1 MRLRAKFI
9 AVFFGVGSLVSVLGV
24 INLLAETGIHR
35 KFEIICRDRAPTLV
49 ALGQIKAAALALSGK
64 VYSYG
69 LEVSELQPDASNN
82 NVKAIQHIGQEFLEE
97 RENIEASL
105 AELKT
110 LAYAGKRERLVIE
123 IEEKLGKIA
132 SIGREAIALKS
143 RGAKEREMLG
153 QLRALEEVK
162 RNLVAVLDEAIAS
175 ELKSIEI
182 ENHEIQSNLA
192 RYIATNLVSVTG
204 VVLLASSL
212 GYILAQ
218 QIAKPIIELQKAA
231 ARIGEREWDRKV
243 EIKTGDEIED
253 LARAFNKMVDQL
265 KSTTI
270 SKSYSDKII
279 RSLNDALIVLAPDAT
294 IQDFNLATSLML
306 DYQEEEL
313 LGQSIKILLKHP
325 NVLDYLNLYNSQESS
340 FLGTKETALLTK
352 GGREIPVSFSASVM
366 RDGRGKVHGVVCL
379 AQDISD
385 RKQAMEALRK
395 QALMFKT
402 IYDGIIV
409 TDLEGN
415 IIDWNP
421 ASERIFGYAKTEVL
435 GKTPEMLYRPD
446 RAAYITSQIIEGV
459 RRNGQWVGEI
469 RFLRKDGSKGVC
481 ETVTVMLR
489 DEKGFPRGT
498 IGVNRDVTDRK
509 LAEEALYAAHAELEK
524 RVEERTAELIGT
536 NDILIEEIRDRVAAE
551 KALRRSETKFRRLA
565 QEEVLL
571 NQLANQIRNSLDLNT
586 ILETAVHQIRS
597 LLHIDRC
604 LFIWYREQGDR
615 HVQEVVSEAKGI
627 TLTSLLGRY
636 IVSPKNILAPLLL
649 GQDIIRIDDLNYA
662 PISTEEISTEEI
674 SPMRELHR
682 RWGYTAILA
691 LPIRTGEAEIGVVS
705 CGHCSGARPWSD
717 DEVGMIRAIAD
728 QVAIAISQASLYA
741 QAQIAARE
749 AQERAEQLKQT
760 LSQLQHTQAQLL
772 HSEKMSSIGQLVA
785 GVAHEIN
792 NPVSFIYG
800 NLPHAKGYMEDLLTL
815 VQLYRECYP
824 EPESEIQAEIEACE
838 LDFMIKDLPKVF
850 SSIEIGADR
859 IRSIVLAL
867 RNFSRLQEADRKPA
881 DLHEGLDNTL
891 LILKHRLN
899 SSSDFDSQ
907 QPDAVAIKTIKE
919 YGALPKV
926 ECYPGQLNQVFMN
939 IIGNAID
946 VLSENG
952 ESGIGYE
959 ELGIGNWELGIGHRA
974 SGIEHT
980 DKAKQNAQLKSQ
992 NSKVK
997 GQKSKVK
1004 SQRSKLSVMPNSP
1017 FPTIRISTEMV
1028 GDGMVAIRITDNG
1041 PGMNEEVRKKI
1052 FDPFFTTKAVGSGTG
1067 LGLSISYQIVV
1078 EKHCGS
1084 LRCVSA
1090 PGQGAEFI
1098 IELPVRLPSR
1108 QLGQTG
1114 KRAIAS

>member
-9 AVFFGVGSLVSVLGV
+9 AVFFGVGSLVSVLGAM
-24 INLLAETGIHR
+24 NLLAETGIYR

-49 ALGQIKAAALALSGK
+49 VLGQIKAAALALSGK

-69 LEVSELQPDASNN
+69 LLSSELQPDASNN

-110 LAYAGKRERLVIE
+110 LAYASKRERLVIE

-132 SIGREAIALKS
+132 IIGREAIALKS

-162 RNLVAVLDEAIAS
+162 GNLVAVLDEAIAL

-182 ENHEIQSNLA
+182 ENHEIQRSLA

-243 EIKTGDEIED
+243 KIETGDEIED

-313 LGQSIKILLKHP
+313 LGQSIKVLIKHQ
-325 NVLDYLNLYNSQESS
+325 NVLDYLNLDDSQESS

-352 GGREIPVSFSASVM
+352 NGREIPVSFSASVM
-366 RDGRGKVHGVVCL
+366 RDGRGKVHGLVCL

-409 TDLEGN
+409 TDLEGH

-421 ASERIFGYAKTEVL
+421 ASERIFGYAKKEVL

-469 RFLRKDGSKGVC
+469 RFLRKDGTKGVC

-489 DEKGFPRGT
+489 DEKGFPSGT
-498 IGVNRDVTDRK
+498 IGVNRDITDRK

-524 RVEERTAELIGT
+524 RVDERTAELLGT

-551 KALRRSETKFRRLA
+551 KALRRSETQFRRLA

-604 LFIWYREQGDR
+604 LFIWYREQGER
-615 HVQEVVSEAKGI
+615 HIQEVVSEAKGI

-636 IVSPKNILAPLLL
+636 IVSRKNLLAPLLL

-662 PISTEEISTEEI
+662 SISPQEI
-674 SPMRELHR
+674 SPQEISEKETMRELHR

-717 DEVGMIRAIAD
+717 EEVGMIRAIAD

-800 NLPHAKGYMEDLLTL
+800 NLPHAKVYMEDLLTL

-838 LDFMIKDLPKVF
+838 LDFLIKDLPKVL
-850 SSIEIGADR
+850 SSIEMGADR

-899 SSSDFDSQ
+899 SSSDSDSQ
-907 QPDAVAIKTIKE
+907 QSDAGVAIKTIKE

-946 VLSENG
+946 VLSGNEELVMGNG
-952 ESGIGYE
+952 E
-959 ELGIGNWELGIGHRA
+959 LVMGNRA
-974 SGIEHT
+974 SGNR
-980 DKAKQNAQLKSQ
+980 ASGAQSKS
-992 NSKVK
+992 
-997 GQKSKVK
+997 QKSKVK
-1004 SQRSKLSVMPNSP
+1004 SQNSKLKTQKSKVKSQKSKLSPMPNSP

-1028 GDGMVAIRITDNG
+1028 GDGMVAIRIADNG
-1041 PGMNEEVRKKI
+1041 PGIDEEVRKQI